1 MRKTCLQ
8 DFILQFIV
16 TIINSDL
23 YPNGHV
29 LVQTHLFSFVPAR
42 DRPGTKTEISVK
54 IKVNSEEG
62 KFSAIGCRISI
73 LALALSIHKQK
84 ICIIPLGF
92 LNFSFLAFKQAGP
105 VPLVL
110 DLRITHEL
118 KAPGPSDYK
127 IL

>member
-29 LVQTHLFSFVPAR
+29 LVQPHLFSFVPAR

-73 LALALSIHKQK
+73 LA
-84 ICIIPLGF
+84 
-92 LNFSFLAFKQAGP
+92 
-105 VPLVL
+105 

-118 KAPGPSDYK
+118 NAPGPSDYK